1 MTLQELKTAIF
12 KDEEE
17 FIIEMNQDVNS
28 SIGEIKEDI
37 KNLKEDI
44 NSCQTPKELI
54 AFYTNRGWDEH
65 DAYQQILSYLIENQS
80 MFIEQY
86 FVCLTYKI
94 K

>member
-17 FIIEMNQDVNS
+17 FIIEMHRDVNS

-44 NSCQTPKELI
+44 DSYQTPEELI
-54 AFYTNRGWDEH
+54 SFYINRGWNER
-65 DAYQQILSYLIENQS
+65 DAYQQILSYLIEN
-80 MFIEQY
+80 
-86 FVCLTYKI
+86 
-94 K
+94 